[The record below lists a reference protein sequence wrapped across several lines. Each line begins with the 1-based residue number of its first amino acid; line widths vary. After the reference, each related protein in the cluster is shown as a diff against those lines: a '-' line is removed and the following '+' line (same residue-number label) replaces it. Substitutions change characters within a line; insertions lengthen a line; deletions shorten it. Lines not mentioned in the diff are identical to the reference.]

1 MLVERRYILRTL
13 NLVVDMVTTGLES
26 VKKQGCQEKY
36 FVVMA
41 VVFKALQLHTCRF
54 TMA

>member
-1 MLVERRYILRTL
+1 ML
-13 NLVVDMVTTGLES
+13 NLVVDMVTSWLES

-41 VVFKALQLHTCRF
+41 VIFKVLQRHTCKF